1 MRLPSH
7 PWWLPLLRLQLG
19 LTGGMSLNSPHHGNS
34 TIAEFPMG
42 AISPP
47 TSRTMPS
54 VECVP
59 ARARSSTTAADG
71 TLPRPRWSFQAP
83 LTPRLDPRYHR
94 VMDLTQC
101 KAIVLYG
108 RDYKGNRK
116 GLIPPRRCQRPATQ
130 GDYCGIHARQAE
142 LQDLLRSC
150 LSYDWERKVRAH
162 EERDHKRRLERGRQ
176 VARGMEEAS
185 RELGLTELG
194 MYLLMNRT
202 ELADLWASSPQ

>member
-1 MRLPSH
+1 MCA
-7 PWWLPLLRLQLG
+7 
-19 LTGGMSLNSPHHGNS
+19 T
-34 TIAEFPMG
+34 F
-42 AISPP
+42 PP

-116 GLIPPRRCQRPATQ
+116 GLIPPRCCQRPATQ
-130 GDYCGIHARQAE
+130 GDYCGLHARQAD

-150 LSYDWERKVRAH
+150 MTYDWERKVRTFEDKKH
-162 EERDHKRRLERGRQ
+162 RRRVDEGKK
-176 VARGMEEAS
+176 VFRGMEASS
-185 RELGLTELG
+185 RELGLTDLG
-194 MYLLMNRT
+194 MYLLMNRA
-202 ELADLWASSPQ
+202 ELAELWASSPL